1 MVDAGGILVVCEYAM
16 GQRDILYRGNG
27 FTAKKE
33 GDVLETQ
40 LHCRKSHTVTAG
52 GILVAVTVLAG
63 WTLSVVTVLAGCT
76 LSVVTV
82 LAG

>member
-1 MVDAGGILVVCEYAM
+1 MLAGYLLSVNS
-16 GQRDILYRGNG
+16 QRDILYRGKG
-27 FTAKKE
+27 FIAKKE
-33 GDVLETQ
+33 GDVLEMQ
-40 LHCRKSHTVTAG
+40 SHCRELHTVTAG

-63 WTLSVVTVLAGCT
+63 CT

>member
-1 MVDAGGILVVCEYAM
+1 MLAGYLLSVNS
-16 GQRDILYRGNG
+16 QRDILYRGKG
-27 FTAKKE
+27 FIAKKE
-33 GDVLETQ
+33 GDVLEMQ
-40 LHCRKSHTVTAG
+40 SHCRELHTVTAG